1 MRIGKLEFNKK
12 YSLIDLRD
20 YINKKQNEMQ
30 RNLSRTCRI
39 LIIDDDLSEDNG
51 SYIFDS
57 QLKYL
62 KNQLGYDITTKNDL
76 LNMRDVEGYD
86 IIICDIDGV
95 GLKLGGNNGIWLLN
109 EINKEYPDKILVLYS
124 NYNQEIRKL
133 NRIKNS
139 AYEIW
144 DKTELVDNHIKNGQD
159 GFADKIKTCMNYF
172 ANPAQRWQKLRTKML
187 NTETSIHEVARLE
200 SYFVKSILRNDKSIF
215 DKMLEKSN
223 NRYSNDGEF
232 KDLLITSKSV
242 IETTIT
248 LISLL

>member
-1 MRIGKLEFNKK
+1 MRIGKLELNKK
-12 YSLIDLRD
+12 YSLNDLRD

-30 RNLSRTCRI
+30 RNLSKACRI
-39 LIIDDDLSEDNG
+39 LIIDDDFTEENG
-51 SYIFDS
+51 NYIFDNE
-57 QLKYL
+57 LKYL
-62 KNQLGYDITTKNDL
+62 KNQLGFDITTKSDL

-133 NRIKNS
+133 NRIKNA

-144 DKTELVDNHIKNGQD
+144 DKTELTDNHIKNGQD
-159 GFADKIKTCMNYF
+159 GFADKIKASMNYF
-172 ANPAQRWQKLRTKML
+172 ANPAARWQKLRIKML

-200 SYFVKSILRNDKSIF
+200 SYFVKSILKNDKNVF
-215 DKMLEKSN
+215 EKMLSKYN
-223 NRYSNDGEF
+223 NPKNNVEF
-232 KDLLITSKSV
+232 KDLLLTSKSI

>member
-1 MRIGKLEFNKK
+1 MRIWKLEFNKK

-30 RNLSRTCRI
+30 RNLSKACRI
-39 LIIDDDLSEDNG
+39 LIIDDDLSEESSN
-51 SYIFDS
+51 YIFDT

-62 KNQLGYDITTKNDL
+62 KNQLGFDITTKNDL
-76 LNMRDVEGYD
+76 INMRDVEGYD

-133 NRIKNS
+133 NRVKNA

-144 DKTELVDNHIKNGQD
+144 DKSELLDNHIKNGQD
-159 GFADKIKTCMNYF
+159 GFADKIKASMNYF
-172 ANPAQRWQKLRTKML
+172 ADPAQRWQKLRTKML

-200 SYFVKSILRNDKSIF
+200 SYFVKSIIKNDRKIF
-215 DKMLEKSN
+215 DNMLFKYN
-223 NRYSNDGEF
+223 NKNVNNLEF
-232 KDLLITSKSV
+232 KNLLLTSKSIV
-242 IETTIT
+242 ETTIT